1 MDAFGNTIK
10 TRTDR
15 VSPWMLQNTYFGDRY
30 HVGPHNSTLQLNQF
44 SKPDRETELARQ
56 ALSYSARAHSLGMK
70 DEALAHFS
78 KAVEHA
84 GNAAE
89 AINESRRTAG
99 VRDVSAAPESDW
111 EHEDRLMTGYRNSW
125 GN

>member
-1 MDAFGNTIK
+1 
-10 TRTDR
+10 
-15 VSPWMLQNTYFGDRY
+15 
-30 HVGPHNSTLQLNQF
+30 
-44 SKPDRETELARQ
+44 
-56 ALSYSARAHSLGMK
+56 MK

-99 VRDVSAAPESDW
+99 VRDVPAAPESDW